1 MQQRAPSLKHKLR
14 YTGWVAYVGR
24 DHVDIAK
31 HKATIKLANGHA
43 MNYELHASTL
53 TLTSRHVVLTVAT
66 NLLKMTTSFS
76 FTDNSKHY
84 SGQVT
89 DEQKKIKLIELSCKS
104 LEQLQNDGVFVYS
117 LSPLLSK
124 NREQLTVLD
133 AFVNTN
139 SDDLT
144 IYTHNLV
151 GFICYKGLKID
162 IRSRFAS
169 ADGVDSNDFFLHYLM
184 LKTSEFNFIEQYYP
198 FAKTDSALD
207 FLPFLFTKFLT
218 NALNQGLFKQY
229 QRHYY
234 NNSRPRGSI
243 NVAAH
248 LKLNMPF
255 TGKIAYSTRE
265 FSYDNPIT
273 ELIRHT
279 IESIR
284 NKPELRDL
292 LYLTRTTQEAVKQIE
307 AATLSYSPSNLR
319 QVLADNARPLHH
331 PYFTAYEPL
340 QYLCKS
346 ILRNDMMRYANAT
359 QQDDEIYGVI
369 CDISYLWE
377 KYLATL
383 LTVKPLN
390 FIHPNNTAS
399 EKPIFL
405 DKARKLTR
413 FPDFYLPACAHS
425 NNTDSDAKQAAH
437 LVVDAKYKRY
447 AESGVQRD
455 DIMTSTKSWL
465 TCTHRR
471 HQMLC

>member
-1 MQQRAPSLKHKLR
+1 
-14 YTGWVAYVGR
+14 
-24 DHVDIAK
+24 
-31 HKATIKLANGHA
+31 
-43 MNYELHASTL
+43 
-53 TLTSRHVVLTVAT
+53 
-66 NLLKMTTSFS
+66 MTTSFS
-76 FTDNSKHY
+76 FTDNNEHY

-89 DEQKKIKLIELSCKS
+89 DEQKIKLLELSCKN
-104 LEQLQNDGVFVYS
+104 LEQLQNDGLFVYS
-117 LSPLLSK
+117 LSPSLSK
-124 NREQLTVLD
+124 NREQLTVLK

-139 SDDLT
+139 SDNLT

-169 ADGVDSNDFFLHYLM
+169 ADGADSNDFFLHYLM
-184 LKTSEFNFIEQYYP
+184 LKTNEFNFIEQYYP
-198 FAKTDSALD
+198 FTKTDSALD
-207 FLPFLFTKFLT
+207 LLPFLFTKFLT

-229 QRHYY
+229 QRYHY
-234 NNSRPRGSI
+234 NNSRPRGTI
-243 NVAAH
+243 DIAAH

-307 AATLSYSPSNLR
+307 AATPSYSPNNLK
-319 QVLADNARPLHH
+319 QVLADNARPLQH
-331 PYFTAYEPL
+331 PFFTAYGPL

-346 ILRNDMMRYANAT
+346 ILRNEMMRYTNTT

-377 KYLATL
+377 EYLATL

-390 FIHPNNTAS
+390 FIHPNNTTKARA
-399 EKPIFL
+399 IYL
-405 DKARKLTR
+405 DKEHTFKN
-413 FPDFYLPACAHS
+413 FPDFYLPANTHS
-425 NNTDSDAKQAAH
+425 NNEDSDAKQAAH

-447 AESGVQRD
+447 AERKVD
-455 DIMTSTKSWL
+455 PEDIRQIMVYMYAQKAPNALLISPMQADAKNTDIIKPQCYNLLGYGGNISVLAMPIPQKAESFAGFCKAMAKAEQSL
-465 TCTHRR
+465 ISAL
-471 HQMLC
+471 QELVLGQ

>member
-1 MQQRAPSLKHKLR
+1 
-14 YTGWVAYVGR
+14 
-24 DHVDIAK
+24 
-31 HKATIKLANGHA
+31 
-43 MNYELHASTL
+43 
-53 TLTSRHVVLTVAT
+53 
-66 NLLKMTTSFS
+66 MTTSFS
-76 FTDNSKHY
+76 FTDNSEHY

-89 DEQKKIKLIELSCKS
+89 DEQKMQLLELSCKS

-117 LSPLLSK
+117 LSPSLSSK
-124 NREQLTVLD
+124 NRKKLTVLD
-133 AFVNTN
+133 ALVNTN
-139 SDDLT
+139 SNDLT
-144 IYTHNLV
+144 IYTNNIV
-151 GFICYKGLKID
+151 GFICYKGLMLD

-169 ADGVDSNDFFLHYLM
+169 AAPADEADSNDFFLHYLM
-184 LKTSEFNFIEQYYP
+184 LKTNEFNFIEQYYP

-218 NALNQGLFKQY
+218 N

-255 TGKIAYSTRE
+255 TGKIAYRTRE

-307 AATLSYSPSNLR
+307 AATPSYSPNNLK
-319 QVLADNARPLHH
+319 QVLADNARPLQH
-331 PYFTAYEPL
+331 PFFTAYGPL

-346 ILRNDMMRYANAT
+346 ILRNEMMRYTNTT

-377 KYLATL
+377 EYLATL
-383 LTVKPLN
+383 LAVKPLN
-390 FIHPNNTAS
+390 FIHPSNTAG

-405 DKARKLTR
+405 DKAHKLTR
-413 FPDFYLPACAHS
+413 FPDFYLPSSAHS
-425 NNTDSDAKQAAH
+425 NNTGSDAEQSAH

-447 AESGVQRD
+447 AESGMQRD
-455 DIMTSTKSWL
+455 DIHQIMAYMYAQKAPNALLISPMKSVAQSTDIIKPQCYNLLGYGGNISVL
-465 TCTHRR
+465 ALPIPQKVESFAAFC
-471 HQMLC
+471 QAMAKAEQSLISALQELVLGQ

>member
-1 MQQRAPSLKHKLR
+1 
-14 YTGWVAYVGR
+14 
-24 DHVDIAK
+24 
-31 HKATIKLANGHA
+31 
-43 MNYELHASTL
+43 
-53 TLTSRHVVLTVAT
+53 
-66 NLLKMTTSFS
+66 MTTSFS
-76 FTDNSKHY
+76 FTDNNEHY

-89 DEQKKIKLIELSCKS
+89 DEQKIKLLELSCKN
-104 LEQLQNDGVFVYS
+104 LEQLQNDGLFVYS
-117 LSPLLSK
+117 LSPSLSK
-124 NREQLTVLD
+124 NREQLTVLK

-139 SDDLT
+139 SDNLT

-169 ADGVDSNDFFLHYLM
+169 ADGADSNDFFLHYLM
-184 LKTSEFNFIEQYYP
+184 LKTNEFNFTEQYYP
-198 FAKTDSALD
+198 FTKTDSALD

-229 QRHYY
+229 QRYHY
-234 NNSRPRGSI
+234 NNSRPRGTI
-243 NVAAH
+243 DIAAH

-292 LYLTRTTQEAVKQIE
+292 LYLTRTPQEAVKQIE
-307 AATLSYSPSNLR
+307 AATPSYSPNNLK
-319 QVLADNARPLHH
+319 QILADNARPLQH
-331 PYFTAYEPL
+331 PFFTAYGPL

-346 ILRNDMMRYANAT
+346 ILRNEIMRYANTT

-377 KYLATL
+377 EYLATL

-390 FIHPNNTAS
+390 FIHPNNTTGG
-399 EKPIFL
+399 KPIFL
-405 DKARKLTR
+405 DKDLELKR
-413 FPDFYLPACAHS
+413 FPDFYFPASAHS
-425 NNTDSDAKQAAH
+425 NNTDSVAKQAAH

-455 DIMTSTKSWL
+455 DI
-465 TCTHRR
+465 
-471 HQMLC
+471 HQIMVYMYAQKAPNALLISPMQADAKNTDIIKPQCYNLLGYGGNISVLAMPIPQKAESFAGFCHAMAKAEQSLISALQGLVLSQ

>member
-1 MQQRAPSLKHKLR
+1 
-14 YTGWVAYVGR
+14 
-24 DHVDIAK
+24 
-31 HKATIKLANGHA
+31 
-43 MNYELHASTL
+43 
-53 TLTSRHVVLTVAT
+53 
-66 NLLKMTTSFS
+66 MTTSFS
-76 FTDNSKHY
+76 FTDNSPHY

-89 DEQKKIKLIELSCKS
+89 DEQKMQLIDLSCKS
-104 LEQLQNDGVFVYS
+104 LEQLQNDGIFVYS
-117 LSPLLSK
+117 LSPSLSN
-124 NREQLTVLD
+124 NRKKVTVID

-169 ADGVDSNDFFLHYLM
+169 PDSADGADSNDFFLHYLM
-184 LKTSEFNFIEQYYP
+184 LKTNEFNFIEQYYP

-218 NALNQGLFKQY
+218 NALNQGIFKQY
-229 QRHYY
+229 QRHHY
-234 NNSRPRGSI
+234 NNSRPRGTI
-243 NVAAH
+243 DITAH

-307 AATLSYSPSNLR
+307 AATPSYSPNNLK
-319 QVLADNARPLHH
+319 QVLADNARPLQH
-331 PYFTAYEPL
+331 PFFTAYGPL

-346 ILRNDMMRYANAT
+346 ILRNEMMRYANTT

-377 KYLATL
+377 EYLATL

-390 FIHPNNTAS
+390 FIHPSNTAG

-405 DKARKLTR
+405 DKAHKLTR
-413 FPDFYLPACAHS
+413 FPDFYLPASTHS
-425 NNTDSDAKQAAH
+425 NNKDSDAKQAAH
-437 LVVDAKYKRY
+437 LIVDAKYKRY

-455 DIMTSTKSWL
+455 DI
-465 TCTHRR
+465 
-471 HQMLC
+471 HQIMAYMYAQKAPNALLISPMKTAAQVTDVAISQCYNLLGYGGNISVLAMPIPQKAESFAGFCKAMAKAEQSLISALQELVLGQ

>member
-1 MQQRAPSLKHKLR
+1 
-14 YTGWVAYVGR
+14 
-24 DHVDIAK
+24 
-31 HKATIKLANGHA
+31 
-43 MNYELHASTL
+43 
-53 TLTSRHVVLTVAT
+53 
-66 NLLKMTTSFS
+66 MTTSFS
-76 FTDNSKHY
+76 FTDNSPHY
-84 SGQVT
+84 SVQVT
-89 DEQKKIKLIELSCKS
+89 DEQKMKLIELSCKN

-117 LSPLLSK
+117 LSPSLSN
-124 NREQLTVLD
+124 NRKKLTVLD

-139 SDDLT
+139 SNDLT

-162 IRSRFAS
+162 IRSRFVS
-169 ADGVDSNDFFLHYLM
+169 ADGADSNDFFLHYLM
-184 LKTSEFNFIEQYYP
+184 LKTNEFNFIEQYYP
-198 FAKTDSALD
+198 FTKTDSALD
-207 FLPFLFTKFLT
+207 FLPFIFTKFLT

-229 QRHYY
+229 QRHHY
-234 NNSRPRGSI
+234 NNSRPRGTI
-243 NVAAH
+243 DIAAH

-307 AATLSYSPSNLR
+307 AATPSYSPNNLK
-319 QVLADNARPLHH
+319 QVLADNARPLQH
-331 PYFTAYEPL
+331 PFFTAYGPL

-346 ILRNDMMRYANAT
+346 ILRNEMMRYANTT

-377 KYLATL
+377 EYLATL

-390 FIHPNNTAS
+390 FIHPNNTTKARA
-399 EKPIFL
+399 IYL
-405 DKARKLTR
+405 DKEHTFKN
-413 FPDFYLPACAHS
+413 FPDFYLPANTHS
-425 NNTDSDAKQAAH
+425 NNEDSDAKQAAH

-447 AESGVQRD
+447 AERKVD
-455 DIMTSTKSWL
+455 PEDIRQIMVYMYAQKAPNALLISPMQADAKNIDIIKPQCYNLLGYGGNISVL
-465 TCTHRR
+465 AMPIPQKAESFAGFCHAMAKAE
-471 HQMLC
+471 QSLISALQGLVLSQ

>member
-1 MQQRAPSLKHKLR
+1 
-14 YTGWVAYVGR
+14 
-24 DHVDIAK
+24 
-31 HKATIKLANGHA
+31 
-43 MNYELHASTL
+43 
-53 TLTSRHVVLTVAT
+53 
-66 NLLKMTTSFS
+66 MTTSFS
-76 FTDNSKHY
+76 FTDNNEHY

-89 DEQKKIKLIELSCKS
+89 DEQKIKLLELSCKS
-104 LEQLQNDGVFVYS
+104 LEQLQNDGLFVYS
-117 LSPLLSK
+117 LSPSLSK
-124 NREQLTVLD
+124 NREQLTVLK

-139 SDDLT
+139 SDNLT

-169 ADGVDSNDFFLHYLM
+169 ADGADSNDFFLHYLM
-184 LKTSEFNFIEQYYP
+184 LKTNEFNFIEQYYP
-198 FAKTDSALD
+198 FTKTDSALD
-207 FLPFLFTKFLT
+207 LLPFLFTKFLT

-229 QRHYY
+229 QRYHY
-234 NNSRPRGSI
+234 NNSRPRGTI
-243 NVAAH
+243 DIAAH

-307 AATLSYSPSNLR
+307 AATPSYSPNNLK
-319 QVLADNARPLHH
+319 QVLADNARPLQH
-331 PYFTAYEPL
+331 PFFTAYGPL

-346 ILRNDMMRYANAT
+346 ILRNEMMRYANTT

-377 KYLATL
+377 EYLATL
-383 LTVKPLN
+383 LTVLPLN
-390 FIHPNNTAS
+390 FIHPNNTTGERAIYLA
-399 EKPIFL
+399 KPHAF
-405 DKARKLTR
+405 RS
-413 FPDFYLPACAHS
+413 FPDFYLPANTHS
-425 NNTDSDAKQAAH
+425 NNEDSDAKQAAH

-455 DIMTSTKSWL
+455 DIHQIMAYMYAQKAPNALLISPMQADAKNIDTIKPQCYNLLGYGGNISVLAMPIPQKAESFAGFCHAMAKAEQSLTSTL
-465 TCTHRR
+465 QALVLR
-471 HQMLC
+471 Q

>member
-1 MQQRAPSLKHKLR
+1 
-14 YTGWVAYVGR
+14 
-24 DHVDIAK
+24 
-31 HKATIKLANGHA
+31 
-43 MNYELHASTL
+43 
-53 TLTSRHVVLTVAT
+53 
-66 NLLKMTTSFS
+66 MTTSFS
-76 FTDNSKHY
+76 FTDNSPHY
-84 SGQVT
+84 SVQVT
-89 DEQKKIKLIELSCKS
+89 DEQKMKLIELSCKN

-117 LSPLLSK
+117 LSPSLSN
-124 NREQLTVLD
+124 NRKKLTVLD

-139 SDDLT
+139 SNDLT

-151 GFICYKGLKID
+151 GFICYKGLKLD
-162 IRSRFAS
+162 ISSRFTSAAS
-169 ADGVDSNDFFLHYLM
+169 ADSADSNDFFLHYLM
-184 LKTSEFNFIEQYYP
+184 LKTNEFNFIEQYYP
-198 FAKTDSALD
+198 FTKTDSALD
-207 FLPFLFTKFLT
+207 FLPFIFTKFLT

-229 QRHYY
+229 QRHHY
-234 NNSRPRGSI
+234 NNSRPRGTI
-243 NVAAH
+243 DIAAH

-307 AATLSYSPSNLR
+307 AATPSYSPNNLK
-319 QVLADNARPLHH
+319 QVLADNARPLQH
-331 PYFTAYEPL
+331 PFFTAYGPL

-346 ILRNDMMRYANAT
+346 ILRNEMMRYTNTT

-377 KYLATL
+377 EYLATL

-390 FIHPNNTAS
+390 FIHPNNTTKARA
-399 EKPIFL
+399 IYL
-405 DKARKLTR
+405 DKEHTFKN
-413 FPDFYLPACAHS
+413 FPDFYLPANTHS
-425 NNTDSDAKQAAH
+425 NNEDSDAKQAAH

-447 AESGVQRD
+447 AERKVD
-455 DIMTSTKSWL
+455 PEDIRQIMVYMYAQKAPNALLISPMQADAKNTDIIKPQCYNLLGYGGNISVLAMPIPQKAESFAGFCHAMAKAEQSL
-465 TCTHRR
+465 ISAL
-471 HQMLC
+471 QGLVLSQ

>member
-1 MQQRAPSLKHKLR
+1 
-14 YTGWVAYVGR
+14 
-24 DHVDIAK
+24 
-31 HKATIKLANGHA
+31 
-43 MNYELHASTL
+43 
-53 TLTSRHVVLTVAT
+53 
-66 NLLKMTTSFS
+66 MTTSFS
-76 FTDNSKHY
+76 FTDNNEHY

-89 DEQKKIKLIELSCKS
+89 DEQKMQLIELSCKS
-104 LEQLQNDGVFVYS
+104 LEQLQNDGIFVYS
-117 LSPLLSK
+117 LSPSLSN
-124 NREQLTVLD
+124 NRKKVTVID

-169 ADGVDSNDFFLHYLM
+169 PDSADGADSNDFFLHYLM
-184 LKTSEFNFIEQYYP
+184 LKTNEFNFIEQYYP

-229 QRHYY
+229 QRHHY
-234 NNSRPRGSI
+234 NNSRPRGTI
-243 NVAAH
+243 DIAAH

-307 AATLSYSPSNLR
+307 AATPSYSPNNLK
-319 QVLADNARPLHH
+319 QVLADNARPLQH
-331 PYFTAYEPL
+331 PYFTAYGPL

-346 ILRNDMMRYANAT
+346 ILRNEMMRYANTT

-377 KYLATL
+377 EYLTTL

-390 FIHPNNTAS
+390 FIHPNNTTGERAIYLA
-399 EKPIFL
+399 KPHAF
-405 DKARKLTR
+405 RS
-413 FPDFYLPACAHS
+413 FPDFYLPSSSVS
-425 NNTDSDAKQAAH
+425 NNTDPDTKQAAL

-455 DIMTSTKSWL
+455 DIHQIMAYMYAQKAPNALLISPMQADDKSIDIINPQCYTL
-465 TCTHRR
+465 LGYGGNISVLAMPIPQKAESFAGFCKAMAKAE
-471 HQMLC
+471 QSLISALQELVLGQ

>member
-1 MQQRAPSLKHKLR
+1 
-14 YTGWVAYVGR
+14 
-24 DHVDIAK
+24 
-31 HKATIKLANGHA
+31 
-43 MNYELHASTL
+43 
-53 TLTSRHVVLTVAT
+53 
-66 NLLKMTTSFS
+66 MTTSFS
-76 FTDNSKHY
+76 FTDNNEHY

-89 DEQKKIKLIELSCKS
+89 DEQKMQLIELSCKS
-104 LEQLQNDGVFVYS
+104 LEQLQNDGIFVYS
-117 LSPLLSK
+117 LSPSLSN
-124 NREQLTVLD
+124 NRKKVTVID

-169 ADGVDSNDFFLHYLM
+169 PDSADGADSNDFFLHYLM
-184 LKTSEFNFIEQYYP
+184 LKTNEFNFIEQYYP

-229 QRHYY
+229 QRHHY
-234 NNSRPRGSI
+234 NNSRPRGTI
-243 NVAAH
+243 DIAAH

-307 AATLSYSPSNLR
+307 AATPSYSPNNLK
-319 QVLADNARPLHH
+319 QVLADNARPLQH
-331 PYFTAYEPL
+331 PYFTAYGPL

-346 ILRNDMMRYANAT
+346 ILRNEMMRYANTT

-377 KYLATL
+377 EYLTTL

-390 FIHPNNTAS
+390 FIHPNNTTGERAIYLA
-399 EKPIFL
+399 KPHAF
-405 DKARKLTR
+405 RS
-413 FPDFYLPACAHS
+413 FPDFYLPSSSVS
-425 NNTDSDAKQAAH
+425 NNTDPDTKQAAL

-455 DIMTSTKSWL
+455 DI
-465 TCTHRR
+465 
-471 HQMLC
+471 HQIMAYMYAQKAPNALLISPMQADAKNIDIIKPQCYNLLGYGGNISVLAMPIPQKAESFAGFCHAMAKAEQSLISALQGLVLSQ

>member
-1 MQQRAPSLKHKLR
+1 
-14 YTGWVAYVGR
+14 
-24 DHVDIAK
+24 
-31 HKATIKLANGHA
+31 
-43 MNYELHASTL
+43 
-53 TLTSRHVVLTVAT
+53 
-66 NLLKMTTSFS
+66 MTTSFS
-76 FTDNSKHY
+76 FTDNSPHY
-84 SGQVT
+84 SVQVT
-89 DEQKKIKLIELSCKS
+89 DEQKMKLIELSCKN

-117 LSPLLSK
+117 LSPSLSN
-124 NREQLTVLD
+124 NRKKLTVLD

-139 SDDLT
+139 SNDLT

-151 GFICYKGLKID
+151 GFICYKGLKLD
-162 IRSRFAS
+162 ISSRFTS
-169 ADGVDSNDFFLHYLM
+169 ADGADSNDFFLHYLM
-184 LKTSEFNFIEQYYP
+184 LKTNEFNFIEQYYP
-198 FAKTDSALD
+198 FTKTDSALD
-207 FLPFLFTKFLT
+207 FLPFIFTKFLT

-229 QRHYY
+229 QRHHY
-234 NNSRPRGSI
+234 NNSRPRGTI
-243 NVAAH
+243 DIAAH

-307 AATLSYSPSNLR
+307 AATPSYSPNNLK
-319 QVLADNARPLHH
+319 QVLADNARPLQH
-331 PYFTAYEPL
+331 PFFTAYGPL

-346 ILRNDMMRYANAT
+346 ILRNEMMRYANTT

-377 KYLATL
+377 EYLATL

-390 FIHPNNTAS
+390 FIHPNNTTKARA
-399 EKPIFL
+399 IYL
-405 DKARKLTR
+405 DKEHTFKN
-413 FPDFYLPACAHS
+413 FPDFYLPANTHS
-425 NNTDSDAKQAAH
+425 NNEDSDAKQAAH

-447 AESGVQRD
+447 AERKVD
-455 DIMTSTKSWL
+455 PEDIRQIMVYMYAQKAPNALLISPMQADAKNIDIIKPQCYNLLGYGGNISVL
-465 TCTHRR
+465 AMPIPQKAESFAGFCHAMAKAE
-471 HQMLC
+471 QSLISALQGLVLSQ

>member
-1 MQQRAPSLKHKLR
+1 
-14 YTGWVAYVGR
+14 
-24 DHVDIAK
+24 
-31 HKATIKLANGHA
+31 
-43 MNYELHASTL
+43 
-53 TLTSRHVVLTVAT
+53 
-66 NLLKMTTSFS
+66 MTTSFS
-76 FTDNSKHY
+76 FTDNSEHY

-89 DEQKKIKLIELSCKS
+89 DEQKMQLLELSCKS
-104 LEQLQNDGVFVYS
+104 LEQLQNDGIFVYS
-117 LSPLLSK
+117 LSPSLSN
-124 NREQLTVLD
+124 NRKKVTVID

-169 ADGVDSNDFFLHYLM
+169 PDSADGADSNDFFLHYLM
-184 LKTSEFNFIEQYYP
+184 LKTNEFNFIEQYYP
-198 FAKTDSALD
+198 FTKTDSALD
-207 FLPFLFTKFLT
+207 FLPFIFTKFLT

-229 QRHYY
+229 QRHHY
-234 NNSRPRGSI
+234 NNSRPRGTI
-243 NVAAH
+243 DIAAH

-307 AATLSYSPSNLR
+307 AATPSYSPNNLK
-319 QVLADNARPLHH
+319 QVLADNARPLQH
-331 PYFTAYEPL
+331 PFFTAYGPL

-346 ILRNDMMRYANAT
+346 ILRNEMMCYANTT

-377 KYLATL
+377 EYLATL

-390 FIHPNNTAS
+390 FIHPNNTART
-399 EKPIFL
+399 KPIFL
-405 DKARKLTR
+405 DKAHKLIR
-413 FPDFYLPACAHS
+413 FPDFYLPASAHS

-447 AESGVQRD
+447 AEQRKIAPED
-455 DIMTSTKSWL
+455 MHQIMAYMYAQKAPNALLISPKTVTQVTDVTKSQCYNL
-465 TCTHRR
+465 LGYGGNISVLALPISQKAESFADFCHAMAKAE
-471 HQMLC
+471 QSLISALQELVLGQ

>member
-1 MQQRAPSLKHKLR
+1 
-14 YTGWVAYVGR
+14 
-24 DHVDIAK
+24 
-31 HKATIKLANGHA
+31 
-43 MNYELHASTL
+43 
-53 TLTSRHVVLTVAT
+53 
-66 NLLKMTTSFS
+66 MTTSFS

-89 DEQKKIKLIELSCKS
+89 DEQKMKLLELSCKS

-117 LSPLLSK
+117 LSPSLSK

-133 AFVNTN
+133 AFFNTN

-151 GFICYKGLKID
+151 GFICYKGLKLD
-162 IRSRFAS
+162 IRSRFTSAAP
-169 ADGVDSNDFFLHYLM
+169 ADGADSNDFFLHYLM
-184 LKTSEFNFIEQYYP
+184 LKTNEFNFIEQYYP

-218 NALNQGLFKQY
+218 KALN
-229 QRHYY
+229 
-234 NNSRPRGSI
+234 RPRGSI

-307 AATLSYSPSNLR
+307 AATPSYSPNNLK
-319 QVLADNARPLHH
+319 QVLADNARPLQH
-331 PYFTAYEPL
+331 PFFTAYGPL

-346 ILRNDMMRYANAT
+346 ILRNEMMRYANTT

-377 KYLATL
+377 EYLATL

-390 FIHPNNTAS
+390 FIHPNNTTGG
-399 EKPIFL
+399 KPIFL
-405 DKARKLTR
+405 DKDLELKR
-413 FPDFYLPACAHS
+413 FPDFYLPASAHS
-425 NNTDSDAKQAAH
+425 NNTDSVAKQAAH

-447 AESGVQRD
+447 AEGRKVDPADMHQIMAYMYAQKAPNALLISPMQAD
-455 DIMTSTKSWL
+455 AKNIDIIKPQCYNLLGYGGNISILAMPIPQKAESFSDFCHAMAKAEQSL
-465 TCTHRR
+465 ISYLHELVLG
-471 HQMLC
+471 Q

>member
-1 MQQRAPSLKHKLR
+1 
-14 YTGWVAYVGR
+14 
-24 DHVDIAK
+24 
-31 HKATIKLANGHA
+31 
-43 MNYELHASTL
+43 
-53 TLTSRHVVLTVAT
+53 
-66 NLLKMTTSFS
+66 MTTSFS
-76 FTDNSKHY
+76 FTDNNEHY

-89 DEQKKIKLIELSCKS
+89 DEQKMQLIELSCRS
-104 LEQLQNDGVFVYS
+104 LEQLQNDGIFVYS
-117 LSPLLSK
+117 LSPSLSN
-124 NREQLTVLD
+124 NRKKVTVID

-169 ADGVDSNDFFLHYLM
+169 PDSADGADSNDFFLHYLM
-184 LKTSEFNFIEQYYP
+184 LKTNEFNFIEQYYP
-198 FAKTDSALD
+198 FTKTDSALD
-207 FLPFLFTKFLT
+207 FLPFIFTKFLT

-229 QRHYY
+229 QRHHY
-234 NNSRPRGSI
+234 NNSRPRGTI
-243 NVAAH
+243 DIAAH

-307 AATLSYSPSNLR
+307 AATPSYSPNNLK
-319 QVLADNARPLHH
+319 QVLADNARPLQH
-331 PYFTAYEPL
+331 PFFTAYGPL

-346 ILRNDMMRYANAT
+346 ILRNEMMRYTNTT

-377 KYLATL
+377 EYLATL

-390 FIHPNNTAS
+390 FIHPNNTTKARA
-399 EKPIFL
+399 IYL
-405 DKARKLTR
+405 DKEHTFKN
-413 FPDFYLPACAHS
+413 FPDFYLPANTHS
-425 NNTDSDAKQAAH
+425 NNEDSDAKQAAH

-447 AESGVQRD
+447 AERKVD
-455 DIMTSTKSWL
+455 PEDIRQIMVYMYAQKAPNALLISPMQADAKNTDIIKPQCYNLLGYGGNISVLAMPIPQKAESFAGFCHAMAKAEQSL
-465 TCTHRR
+465 ISAL
-471 HQMLC
+471 QGLVLSQ